1 MHIVAMVPAVLRVVL
16 VFVLVL
22 WAIRKDLSLGNALFL
37 GALVLGAV
45 FGLGPAA
52 MAQSILSS
60 LLNPK
65 TLALTVMVCLILV
78 FSHSMEAA
86 GQMQR
91 LLDRFQGLIAPPR
104 INMVVFPALIGLLP
118 MPGGAIFSAPMVK
131 TLGARLQLTSAQLSF
146 INYWFRHIW
155 EYWWPLYPGV
165 LLTTTLANLNLWLF
179 VLYLFPLTGVA
190 LAIGYWPLRSLRLDA
205 ENPGCSL
212 DPLEIHPATGPHDRA
227 LPKNTPAKQ
236 AAEEFSPDRPTQ
248 SSRPPLLPFLQE
260 LLPVLIVICLGLA
273 GGALLSMLL
282 QSYRISVTKELGLIF
297 SLLVAIFWVW
307 EKNRL
312 SAAQRWQILK
322 QKQLLSLFYMVA
334 AILIFKGMLEDSR
347 AVALISQEL
356 LNWRVP
362 LMPICMILPFLV
374 GGVVGLTIAFV
385 GTTFPILISLLQV
398 LNETQYMLPYM
409 MLALVSGFV
418 GVLLSPLHLCLLL
431 SNEYFQTPLYP
442 VYRFLWAPCA
452 ALLATAC
459 GYFLLLHG

>member
-1 MHIVAMVPAVLRVVL
+1 MQTVVMIPAVLRVL
-16 VFVLVL
+16 MVFLLVL
-22 WAIRKDLSLGNALFL
+22 LAIRKDLSLGNALFL
-37 GALVLGAV
+37 GALILGAV
-45 FGLGPAA
+45 FGLGPIA
-52 MAQSILSS
+52 MLKSVVGS
-60 LLNPK
+60 LIHPK

-86 GQMQR
+86 GQMER
-91 LLDRFQGLIAPPR
+91 LLNRFQGLIASPR

-131 TLGARLQLTSAQLSF
+131 TLGARLRLSNAQLSF

-165 LLTTTLANLNLWLF
+165 LLTTALANLNLWLF

-190 LAIGYWPLRSLRLDA
+190 LAIGYWPLRNLRGNAQSCDTTLHCQQVPTRTPLRHPSFS
-205 ENPGCSL
+205 ENAN
-212 DPLEIHPATGPHDRA
+212 DPQAKDHPAIGG
-227 LPKNTPAKQ
+227 
-236 AAEEFSPDRPTQ
+236 AAP
-248 SSRPPLLPFLQE
+248 SSRPQLLPFLRE
-260 LLPVLIVICLGLA
+260 LLPILIVICLGLA
-273 GGALLSMLL
+273 GGALLSVLL
-282 QSYRISVTKELGLIF
+282 QSCQISITKELGLIF

-312 SAAQRWQILK
+312 PASARWKILK
-322 QKQLLSLFYMVA
+322 QRQLLSMFYMVA

-356 LNWRVP
+356 LDWRVP

-385 GTTFPILISLLQV
+385 GTTFPILISLLRV

-431 SNEYFQTPLYP
+431 SNEYFQTPLAP
-442 VYRFLWAPCA
+442 VYRFLWTPCA

-459 GYFLLLHG
+459 LYFFALHG

>member
-22 WAIRKDLSLGNALFL
+22 WAIRKQLSLGNALFL

-45 FGLGPAA
+45 FGLGPVA
-52 MAQSILSS
+52 MLQSIAGS

-131 TLGARLQLTSAQLSF
+131 ALGTRLQLTSAQLSF

-205 ENPGCSL
+205 ENPDRSSDHQEIQPPPGPPDHTLAQSAQAPQPAEKFSRGTAA
-212 DPLEIHPATGPHDRA
+212 PLP
-227 LPKNTPAKQ
+227 
-236 AAEEFSPDRPTQ
+236 
-248 SSRPPLLPFLQE
+248 RPPLLPFMQE

-273 GGALLSMLL
+273 SGALLSTLL

-297 SLLVAIFWVW
+297 SLLVAIYWVW

-322 QKQLLSLFYMVA
+322 QKQLLSLFCMVA

-347 AVALISQEL
+347 AVTLISQEL
-356 LNWRVP
+356 LAWRVP
-362 LMPICMILPFLV
+362 LMPICMLLPFLV

-431 SNEYFQTPLYP
+431 SNEYFQTPLSP

-452 ALLATAC
+452 VLLATAC
-459 GYFLLLHG
+459 GYFFVLHG